1 MTTYVPTAI
10 HWGEGSAK
18 STGEYPHLMFSLDH
32 TISKEEGLL
41 RGEVMAIL
49 AATITRLEHFYP
61 KHPYIP
67 VSNIPGTLLLLLTV
81 GQGPGSFVH
90 GKSQWKDSAGVF

>member
-61 KHPYIP
+61 KHLYIP
-67 VSNIPGTLLLLLTV
+67 VSNIPGTLLLLLTA
-81 GQGPGSFVH
+81 GQGSCSFIH
-90 GKSQWKDSAGVF
+90 GKSQWKNYSGVL